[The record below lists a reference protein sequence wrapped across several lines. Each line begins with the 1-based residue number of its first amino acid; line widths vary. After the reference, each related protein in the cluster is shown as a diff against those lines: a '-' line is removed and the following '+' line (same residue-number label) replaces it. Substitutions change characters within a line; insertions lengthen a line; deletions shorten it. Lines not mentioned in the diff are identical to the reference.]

1 MQRVASIWS
10 TLSSAQRRG
19 VILALVYLLIAFA
32 IVPFGSP
39 FAFVIAL
46 GAAIPVFYLLR
57 LSLRWRR
64 EHFIDHRLTRGLHRT
79 ETWPVYAKT
88 FPIYKF
94 VDIFRAIATFAEQ
107 DPQAQEI
114 RSEHNEPLRG
124 LLNVGRRPN
133 PNRRIKPPPM
143 IARKISYDEELFLP
157 ADCFWRVRSA
167 EGVCIIRLRAGG
179 PMQQVQLEIATEH
192 ASAQPIM
199 ERILRIAAERSIYR
213 NHLLSVAF
221 GPQIRPAFGDS
232 DEPAFFDLVFE
243 KEKPIAD
250 RDIVFDDEIRVIL
263 DRALVDFHQRRDR
276 LMQAGLPGK
285 RGVLFYG
292 PPGTGKTYTCKYL
305 FQQLKPITAIVAT
318 GNSLTQIKAVCSI
331 AKMFQPSL
339 VILED
344 VDLVFSDRTT
354 NVYSTILGDFMDQLD
369 GFSEHDH
376 VLFILT
382 TNALERVESAI
393 KDRPGRI
400 SQCVYFG
407 PPTAELRRRYIQ
419 TLTRPYDVSK
429 LHLDQVIAK
438 TNGVSQA
445 FLKELV
451 FRAVQVATGEQPHG
465 NGSPTLLNNH
475 FTVALHEMTVAG
487 GLGGK
492 RIIGFHVE
500 P

>member
-10 TLSSAQRRG
+10 ASSSTQRAG
-19 VILALVYLLIAFA
+19 MIVAVLYLLIAFA
-32 IVPFGSP
+32 IVPLGP
-39 FAFVIAL
+39 PWAFVIAL
-46 GAAIPVFYLLR
+46 GAAIPAVYLLR
-57 LSLRWRR
+57 VLLRWQRT
-64 EHFIDHRLTRGLHRT
+64 HYIDYRLAGGLHRP
-79 ETWPVYAKT
+79 ETWPVYSKS
-88 FPIYKF
+88 FPVYKF
-94 VDIFRAIATFAEQ
+94 VDIFRAVISFAEQ
-107 DPQAQEI
+107 DPASLEI
-114 RSEHNEPLRG
+114 RSEHTEPLRA
-124 LLNVGRRPN
+124 LLKPEQRLN
-133 PNRRIKPPPM
+133 PNRRIKSPPM
-143 IARKISYDEELFLP
+143 IARKTSYDEETFLP

-167 EGVCIIRLRAGG
+167 DGVCVIRLRTFG
-179 PMQQVQLEIATEH
+179 PTNQVQLEIATERNN
-192 ASAQPIM
+192 AQPIM
-199 ERILRIAAERSIYR
+199 DRILATAAERSIYR

-221 GPQIRPAFGDS
+221 GMQIRPGFGDS
-232 DEPAFFDLVFE
+232 DEPAYFDLQFE

-263 DRALVDFHQRRDR
+263 ERALVDFHQRRDR

-344 VDLVFSDRTT
+344 VDLVFSDRAT
-354 NVYSTILGDFMDQLD
+354 NAYSTILGDFMDQLD
-369 GFSEHDH
+369 GFSETDH

-407 PPTAELRRRYIQ
+407 PPTPELRRRYIQ
-419 TLTRPYDVSK
+419 TLTRPYDVSR
-429 LHLDQVIAK
+429 LQLDQVIAR

-451 FRAVQVATGEQPHG
+451 FRAVQVATGEQPGG
-465 NGSPTLLNNH
+465 NGSPTLLNSH
-475 FTVALHEMTVAG
+475 FTVALHEMTIAG
-487 GLGGK
+487 GLQGK